1 MAKEMKK
8 RKRAAS
14 LLIMVYRFYLRRQLA
29 RAARTRQ
36 KCRYYLYHRCASI
49 VESAARG
56 RLGRRRARTFENLR
70 YIKHRHPISLKK
82 ALAQKFEVDKR
93 TGESKRLKKVF
104 WYHTKV
110 QLDCLY
116 RDYFILCQRTGF
128 VPPRIIVE
136 QNIEEIAR
144 RIRVREE
151 YLITLI
157 QALYRGIILRKCLEI
172 YKYEIIRIREIRA
185 NSCFRIGTIWRGYV
199 ARKLRVPARIAQV
212 LRRKRPEQYA
222 RERREKRDRIRAK
235 AARSRLRQ
243 LYEKERAEEA
253 TARASGLVNPN
264 NVEGGGGKKMA
275 AFLDSAYG
283 SDDVRRGGRQLLDG
297 ITEYD
302 ARIAREKEE
311 KQARKDWLRKA
322 VADEADRG
330 PKFLR
335 GKIAKDNYNG
345 TYDID
350 FEDGT
355 KEASVD
361 VLKIKQ
367 AEGFPKP
374 SLGHKWKV
382 GMVCM
387 GRYSHKRDLC
397 GHDVNDA
404 GAYKRYYHRDEMSAN
419 SQQLI
424 DKLTTFQV
432 KPSHD
437 SRSLLKNH
445 NKRMEKRGRGISFDF
460 PDTLYGDPRAALYEG
475 ERSPI
480 SPKDSEARVGEFT

>member
-1 MAKEMKK
+1 
-8 RKRAAS
+8 
-14 LLIMVYRFYLRRQLA
+14 
-29 RAARTRQ
+29 
-36 KCRYYLYHRCASI
+36 
-49 VESAARG
+49 
-56 RLGRRRARTFENLR
+56 
-70 YIKHRHPISLKK
+70 
-82 ALAQKFEVDKR
+82 
-93 TGESKRLKKVF
+93 
-104 WYHTKV
+104 
-110 QLDCLY
+110 
-116 RDYFILCQRTGF
+116 
-128 VPPRIIVE
+128 
-136 QNIEEIAR
+136 
-144 RIRVREE
+144 
-151 YLITLI
+151 
-157 QALYRGIILRKCLEI
+157 
-172 YKYEIIRIREIRA
+172 
-185 NSCFRIGTIWRGYV
+185 
-199 ARKLRVPARIAQV
+199 
-212 LRRKRPEQYA
+212 
-222 RERREKRDRIRAK
+222 
-235 AARSRLRQ
+235 
-243 LYEKERAEEA
+243 
-253 TARASGLVNPN
+253 
-264 NVEGGGGKKMA
+264 MA

-297 ITEYD
+297 IAEYD

-322 VADEADRG
+322 VADEAERG

-419 SQQLI
+419 CNNL
-424 DKLTTFQV
+424 LT
-432 KPSHD
+432 S
-437 SRSLLKNH
+437 
-445 NKRMEKRGRGISFDF
+445 
-460 PDTLYGDPRAALYEG
+460 
-475 ERSPI
+475 
-480 SPKDSEARVGEFT
+480 